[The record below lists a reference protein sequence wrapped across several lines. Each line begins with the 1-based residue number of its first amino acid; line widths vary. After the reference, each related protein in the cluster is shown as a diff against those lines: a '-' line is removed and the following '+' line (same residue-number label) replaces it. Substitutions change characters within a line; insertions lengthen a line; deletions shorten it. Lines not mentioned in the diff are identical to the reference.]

1 MRCRKAAVVILS
13 LLLAVAAF
21 APADKRT
28 DNIDMFVVLDRSLS
42 MYHHVGDVRKIDAV
56 KTYATSE
63 LIDGQLI
70 LGDFLEV
77 IGFYGG
83 TEVLFAQTVQTEADR
98 TAAKRAI
105 NGLVEDGHYT
115 DIGNALDTLRTEVE
129 KRENNGRLKYVLLIT
144 DGIQEAP
151 PASKYY
157 SRDGSFNHEFLA
169 NTKTIQK
176 KGWKIQLLG
185 LGAGT
190 AVLDLAK
197 ALEAA
202 YGEITGDVTA
212 AEVSRQ
218 TENLLGTIRVVDGS
232 AAVSPVGS
240 DGETELSLSLRS
252 EGYSREVTV
261 AVAGVAASMG
271 TVSAPQVLVGAPVS
285 LKVAATGDT
294 LVRLPL
300 ALPAGLPAGR
310 RPWQLVFT
318 FLPGERFTPG
328 ELTLPVTV
336 KGWAGNHPLAFWLIV
351 AGAAILAALVVLAV
365 LRITRGR
372 PVRFAVTIDGEAADG
387 SPVSL
392 VKGKVRYL
400 GEIDGV
406 FSLAQKR
413 TSRSIARFTVAHR
426 REGRRALAM
435 EFLKPDRFWKVSE
448 PPENVLGCSLT
459 VKASDGS
466 RHALKVSAKE
476 R

>member
-28 DNIDMFVVLDRSLS
+28 ENIDMFVVLDRSLS
-42 MYHHVGDVRKIDAV
+42 MDKHVGGVKKIDAV
-56 KTYATSE
+56 KTYTSSE
-63 LIDGQLI
+63 LVDNVLI
-70 LGDFLEV
+70 LGDFLE
-77 IGFYGG
+77 IIAFYGK
-83 TEVLFAQTVQTEADR
+83 TEVVVAQVVATEADR
-98 TAAKRAI
+98 AAVRRMVAGLAG
-105 NGLVEDGHYT
+105 NGRFT
-115 DIGNALDTLRTEVE
+115 DIGNALDTLRAEVE
-129 KRENNGRLKYVLLIT
+129 KRENNGRLKHILLIT

-151 PASKYY
+151 PTSRYY
-157 SRDGSFNHEFLA
+157 SPDGSFNHEFLS

-202 YGEITGDVTA
+202 YGEITGDVSA

-218 TENLLGTIRVVDGS
+218 TENLLGTIRIVDGS
-232 AAVSPVGS
+232 AVVSPVGS
-240 DGETELSLSLRS
+240 DGATELSLSLRS

-261 AVAGVAASMG
+261 AVAGIAASTG
-271 TVSAPQVLVGAPVS
+271 TVSAPQALVGAPVS
-285 LKVAATGDT
+285 LKIAATGDT
-294 LVRLPL
+294 PVRLPL
-300 ALPAGLPAGR
+300 ALPADLPAGR
-310 RPWQLVFT
+310 RPWQLAFT

-328 ELTLPVTV
+328 ELTLPVNV
-336 KGWAGNHPLAFWLIV
+336 KGWAGNHPLAFWLII
-351 AGAAILAALVVLAV
+351 AGAAILAALVVLAI
-365 LRITRGR
+365 LLITRGR
-372 PVRFAVTIDGEAADG
+372 PVRFAVTVDGHAADG

-400 GEIDGV
+400 SELDGA
-406 FSLAQKR
+406 FSLGPKR
-413 TSRSIARFTVAHR
+413 TSRSIARFAMKPR
-426 REGRRALAM
+426 REGHRALAM

-448 PPENVLGCSLT
+448 PPENVIGCSLT